1 MALLKYIEQTYIVIK
16 FASLTLTML
25 LSFAYS
31 DKLGPYNRS
40 ILTFVFISTLIIVGI
55 LTSGTTLTLRLLN
68 RELVRDEIVSFLSL
82 SLFQFLIGLL
92 LSTCSLLAYSEL
104 KISLD
109 YKYIL
114 LGVLF
119 YTLAHISII
128 FGEYFAYKNEF
139 IKWAKFEVCQV
150 IIQIT
155 VYFFL
160 INLAPKLSTA
170 VIVLLSFSISTMLII
185 SIVFL
190 TFPRKTL
197 KLLKL
202 GNLSKFWKISKQNI
216 LGSILIIAIRYID
229 RIILTIFF
237 ATEILAIYSIFLTL
251 IYFFRFIPE
260 YISKIIIAK
269 NIHFNRIK
277 SLRVYFVILVYFLLL
292 NTLAIISRFIIENSL
307 GSEWTLPIAICIF
320 IGIQEFLHN
329 CFLVIN
335 NFTMPSNKENLQI
348 NSTKLVLIT
357 VLVFAIYPI
366 YSENLAGLVW
376 SLSLAYLTAIL
387 YHVKCN
393 SNE

>member
-1 MALLKYIEQTYIVIK
+1 MVLFKYIERTYIVIK
-16 FASLTLTML
+16 FVSLILTML
-25 LSFAYS
+25 LSLAYS

-55 LTSGTTLTLRLLN
+55 LTSGTTLTLKLLN
-68 RELVRDEIVSFLSL
+68 RELARDEIVSFLSL
-82 SLFQFLIGLL
+82 SLFQFLIGLF
-92 LSTCSLLAYSEL
+92 LSSCSLLVYSEL

-128 FGEYFAYKNEF
+128 FGEYFAYKKEF
-139 IKWAKFEVCQV
+139 IKWAKFEVYQV
-150 IIQIT
+150 LIQIT
-155 VYFFL
+155 IYFVL
-160 INLAPKLSTA
+160 INLAPKLSIA
-170 VIVLLSFSISTMLII
+170 VIVLMSFSISTILII
-185 SIVFL
+185 LIAFS

-197 KLLKL
+197 KHLKL
-202 GNLSKFWKISKQNI
+202 GNLSMFWKISKQNI
-216 LGSILIIAIRYID
+216 LGSILIIALRYID
-229 RIILTIFF
+229 RIILAIFF
-237 ATEILAIYSIFLTL
+237 ATELLAIYSIFLTL

-260 YISKIIIAK
+260 YISKIIIAN
-269 NIHFNRIK
+269 NIYFNRIK
-277 SLRVYFVILVYFLLL
+277 SLRVYFVILVYFLSL
-292 NTLAIISRFIIENSL
+292 NTLAIISRFIIENTL
-307 GSEWTLPIAICIF
+307 GSEWILPIPICIF

-335 NFTMPSNKENLQI
+335 NFTMPSNKENWQI

-366 YSENLAGLVW
+366 YSENLAWLVW

-387 YHVKCN
+387 YLVKCN